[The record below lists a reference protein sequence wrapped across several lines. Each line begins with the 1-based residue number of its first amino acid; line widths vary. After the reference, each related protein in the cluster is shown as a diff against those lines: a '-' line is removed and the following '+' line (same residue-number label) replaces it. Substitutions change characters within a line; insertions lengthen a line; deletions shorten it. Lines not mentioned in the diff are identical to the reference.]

1 MTRRNVS
8 PDLSLLLVIAA
19 VVAIGAIVQRPE
31 LRLKAIGGIRAA
43 SQRLA
48 DLAAVDDVSTTPDA
62 EVDAAPEVVEEPEV
76 PTPPPAV
83 RSTGRVPVRP
93 PKIRLRTVSDRTVQP
108 FGVPAG
114 SGEVHGYAYGGC
126 H

>member
-1 MTRRNVS
+1 MNRRSIS

-19 VVAIGAIVQRPE
+19 VVAVGAIVQRPE

-43 SQRLA
+43 AQRLA

-93 PKIRLRTVSDRTVQP
+93 PKIHLRTVSDRTVRP

-114 SGEVHGYAYGGC
+114 PGDADVHSYGSC